1 MDWFW
6 NNFGGVITTVLAVY
20 GAFLSSLNFWH
31 TRKRDKKELYI
42 KSEIKTES
50 SSSDKIKDK
59 YAIITIVNKS
69 LRPIAIDK
77 IGFKYAY
84 SFGAKSLKHKNFET
98 GAFINHKKLD
108 TSEVFYYYFN
118 FKYSVDTPED
128 TNSNSMLKAIP
139 YVIDTEG
146 ERYKGEPFKHPAN
159 FVFYLR

>member
-1 MDWFW
+1 MSWFS
-6 NNFGGVITTVLAVY
+6 NGYLQPLTPLIVILGLAIS
-20 GAFLSSLNFWH
+20 FFSFWH
-31 TRKRDKKELYI
+31 TKKRDKKELYI

-50 SSSDKIKDK
+50 SSSDEIKDK

-77 IGFKYAY
+77 IGFKYAF